1 MSTSDDRGRA
11 GVPPRRGAR
20 SGATEAGGV
29 AQTGN
34 AQMLTALVQLR
45 SALQAAHLPLE
56 TPGVEAVREART
68 EMIDQLEDY
77 AIPRLMAV
85 EAPLLTV
92 VAGST
97 GAGKSTLVNSLVGHR
112 VSQAGVLR
120 PTTRSAVLVHHP
132 DDRSWFGPDRLL
144 PELRRVEDPT
154 TDPGCLQLVPTDAVP
169 KGLAILDAPD
179 IDSVDRHNRELAAQ
193 LMAAA
198 DLWLFV
204 TSAARYADQVP
215 WEFLKEAG
223 ERSTAVAI
231 VLDRTPAD
239 AVETVAAHLARMLA
253 SRGLKDSPLFI
264 VHEGDP
270 GTDGVLPPAEVND
283 VVTWLA
289 SLAADQKARES
300 VVRQTLSGT
309 IRTLSRHSHQIADAA
324 EKQVD
329 EARRLRS
336 AVDSVYDEVAFDLE
350 QQVVDGSLMAGE
362 LLARWQE
369 FVGNGELL
377 RSLETRVG
385 LIRDRI
391 VNAVKGKPQQAEQVA
406 VAVAATA
413 GAEVV
418 AQAERATTELVERWR
433 SSEAGAALV
442 ATGDRLERP
451 SREVARAAERTVR
464 EWQREI
470 TDLVREESADKRTS
484 ARFMAF
490 GVDGLGSTL
499 AVVVLGG
506 PSSSG
511 GRQLLDAVLGPETT
525 GRLVTA
531 ATTSLRERVRAVLE
545 AERAR
550 YAGVVDRLEIGEDAS
565 LRVRGAS
572 RRVDDIRFA
581 DRSAL
586 RSAAAGTA
594 PGTTPR

>member
-1 MSTSDDRGRA
+1 MT
-11 GVPPRRGAR
+11 PPAPESGAARGAR
-20 SGATEAGGV
+20 HGAGAGSEGV
-29 AQTGN
+29 GSADN
-34 AQMLTALVQLR
+34 ARMLTALVQLH
-45 SALQAAHLPLE
+45 SALQAARLPLE
-56 TPGVEAVREART
+56 LPEVEENRVAQG
-68 EMIDQLEDY
+68 EMLAQLEDY
-77 AIPRLMAV
+77 AIPRLTSV

-144 PELRRVEDPT
+144 PDLRRVTDPT

-169 KGLAILDAPD
+169 AGLAILDAPD
-179 IDSVDRHNRELAAQ
+179 VDSVDKHNRELAAQ

-239 AVETVAAHLARMLA
+239 AVETVATHLARMLA

-270 GTDGVLPPAEVND
+270 GTEGVLPPAEVND

-309 IRTLSRHSHQIADAA
+309 IRTLSHASHRIADAA
-324 EKQVD
+324 EAQDD
-329 EARRLRS
+329 EARRLRRC
-336 AVDSVYDEVAFDLE
+336 VDSVYDEVVFEAEHGLL
-350 QQVVDGSLMAGE
+350 DGSLLTGE
-362 LLARWQE
+362 LAARWQE
-369 FVGNGELL
+369 FAGNGELL

-385 LIRDRI
+385 MIRDRI

-406 VAVAATA
+406 VAVAATV

-418 AQAERATTELVERWR
+418 TSAERATTALVARWR
-433 SSEAGAALV
+433 ETEAGAAVV
-442 ATGDRLERP
+442 AGGDRLERP
-451 SREVARAAERTVR
+451 ARELARAAERTVR

-470 TDLVREESADKRTS
+470 TDLVRDESAEKRTS

-490 GVDGLGSTL
+490 GVEGLGATL
-499 AVVVLGG
+499 AVTVLGG
-506 PSSSG
+506 AEG
-511 GRQLLDAVLGPETT
+511 TAARQLLEAVLGPQTT
-525 GRLVTA
+525 GTLVERA
-531 ATTSLRERVRAVLE
+531 SASLRERVRAVLE
-545 AERAR
+545 SERAR
-550 YAGVVDRLEIGEDAS
+550 YAAVVDRLEVGPDAAT
-565 LRVRGAS
+565 RVRAAS

-586 RSAAAGTA
+586 RAT
-594 PGTTPR
+594 RR

>member
-1 MSTSDDRGRA
+1 MTPPAS
-11 GVPPRRGAR
+11 GVPRGAR
-20 SGATEAGGV
+20 SHGAGSASGIGTADSSR
-29 AQTGN
+29 
-34 AQMLTALVQLR
+34 MLTALVQLH
-45 SALQAAHLPLE
+45 SALQAVRLPLE
-56 TPGVEAVREART
+56 VPGAEENRAAQD
-68 EMIDQLEDY
+68 EMVAQLEDY
-77 AIPRLMAV
+77 AIPRLMSV

-144 PELRRVEDPT
+144 PDLRRVADPT

-169 KGLAILDAPD
+169 AGLAILDAPD
-179 IDSVDRHNRELAAQ
+179 VDSVDKHNRELAAQ

-239 AVETVAAHLARMLA
+239 AVETVATHLARMLA

-270 GTDGVLPPAEVND
+270 GPEGVLPPAEVND

-300 VVRQTLSGT
+300 IVRQTLSGT
-309 IRTLSRHSHQIADAA
+309 IRTLSHASHRIADAA
-324 EKQVD
+324 EDQID

-336 AVDSVYDEVAFDLE
+336 CVDSVYDEVVFEAE
-350 QQVVDGSLMAGE
+350 QGLTDGSLLTGE
-362 LLARWQE
+362 LAARWQE

-377 RSLETRVG
+377 RSLETKVG
-385 LIRDRI
+385 MIRDRI

-406 VAVAATA
+406 VAVASTV

-418 AQAERATTELVERWR
+418 TATERATTLLVARWR
-433 SSEAGAALV
+433 ESEAGVALV
-442 ATGDRLERP
+442 QDGDRLERP
-451 SREVARAAERTVR
+451 ARELARAAERTVR

-490 GVDGLGSTL
+490 GVDGLGATL
-499 AVVVLGG
+499 AVTVLGG
-506 PSSSG
+506 PQQRAA
-511 GRQLLDAVLGPETT
+511 RQLLDAVLGPQTT
-525 GRLVTA
+525 DGLVARATA
-531 ATTSLRERVRAVLE
+531 SLRERVRAVLE
-545 AERAR
+545 TERAR
-550 YAGVVDRLEIGEDAS
+550 YAAVVDRLEVGPDAAAK
-565 LRVRGAS
+565 VRGAS

-586 RSAAAGTA
+586 KKTVR
-594 PGTTPR
+594 

>member
-1 MSTSDDRGRA
+1 MSSPDTGKNRGTRT
-11 GVPPRRGAR
+11 PPEDSLG
-20 SGATEAGGV
+20 SGAG
-29 AQTGN
+29 

-45 SALQAAHLPLE
+45 SALQAARLPLE
-56 TPGVEAVREART
+56 IDGVSEQRAAQA
-68 EMIDQLEDY
+68 EMVDQLEDY
-77 AIPRLMAV
+77 AIPRLMSV

-97 GAGKSTLVNSLVGHR
+97 GAGKSTLVNSLVGHQ

-120 PTTRSAVLVHHP
+120 PTTRSAVLVFHP
-132 DDRSWFGPDRLL
+132 EDRSWFGTDRLL
-144 PELRRVEDPT
+144 PELRRVSTPT

-179 IDSVDRHNRELAAQ
+179 IDSVDKHNRELAAQ

-264 VHEGDP
+264 VHEGTP
-270 GTDGVLPPAEVND
+270 GTDGVLEPEEVHD

-289 SLAADQKARES
+289 SLAADQKAREA

-309 IRTLSRHSHQIADAA
+309 IRTLSHSSHLVADAA
-324 EKQVD
+324 EAQID
-329 EARRLRS
+329 EARRLRQ
-336 AVDSVYDEVAFDLE
+336 AVDSVYDEVESDTEHGLG
-350 QQVVDGSLMAGE
+350 DGSLHTGE
-362 LLARWQE
+362 LAARWQE

-385 LIRDRI
+385 MIRDRI

-406 VAVAATA
+406 AAVASTI

-418 AQAERATTELVERWR
+418 SSAERASGDVVVRWRESVAGTELVR
-433 SSEAGAALV
+433 A
-442 ATGDRLERP
+442 GDRLERP
-451 SREVARAAERTVR
+451 ARELARACERTVR

-470 TDLVREESADKRTS
+470 TGVLREESQEKRSS

-490 GVDGLGSTL
+490 GVEGLGATL
-499 AVVVLGG
+499 AVATLGG
-506 PSSSG
+506 SEG
-511 GRQLLDAVLGPETT
+511 IAARQLLDAVIGPK
-525 GRLVTA
+525 VTA
-531 ATTSLRERVRAVLE
+531 SLLESAATGLRRRVRTVLE
-545 AERAR
+545 EERAR
-550 YAGVVDRLEIGEDAS
+550 YAGVIDRLEVGHGAAG
-565 LRVRGAS
+565 RVRAAS

-586 RSAAAGTA
+586 KATQR
-594 PGTTPR
+594 

>member
-1 MSTSDDRGRA
+1 MTPDSPGSSGSRSHGA
-11 GVPPRRGAR
+11 GD
-20 SGATEAGGV
+20 GATGD
-29 AQTGN
+29 N
-34 AQMLTALVQLR
+34 AQMLTALVQLH
-45 SALQAAHLPLE
+45 SALQGARLPLQLPE
-56 TPGVEAVREART
+56 VAERREAQV
-68 EMIDQLEDY
+68 EMVDQLADY
-77 AIPRLMAV
+77 AIPRLMSV

-97 GAGKSTLVNSLVGHR
+97 GAGKSTLVNSLVGHQ

-132 DDRSWFGPDRLL
+132 EDEGWFGPDRLL
-144 PELRRVEDPT
+144 PDLSRVAEPT
-154 TDPGCLQLVPTDAVP
+154 TDPGCLQLVATDAVP

-179 IDSVDRHNRELAAQ
+179 VDSVDKHNRELAAQ

-239 AVETVAAHLARMLA
+239 AVETVATHLARMLA
-253 SRGLKDSPLFI
+253 SRGLRDSPLFI

-270 GTDGVLPPAEVND
+270 GADGVLPPEEVGD

-309 IRTLSRHSHQIADAA
+309 IRTLAHASHRIADAA
-324 EKQVD
+324 EAQID
-329 EARRLRS
+329 EVARLRRC
-336 AVDSVYDEVAFDLE
+336 VDSVYD
-350 QQVVDGSLMAGE
+350 QVVFESEQGLTDGSLMTGE
-362 LLARWQE
+362 LLARWHE
-369 FVGNGELL
+369 FAGNGELL

-385 LIRDRI
+385 MIRDRI

-418 AQAERATTELVERWR
+418 ARAERATADVVAQWR
-433 SSEAGAALV
+433 TSEAGAAV
-442 ATGDRLERP
+442 VRDGERLERP
-451 SREVARAAERTVR
+451 ARELARAAERTVR
-464 EWQREI
+464 EWQREV
-470 TDLVREESADKRTS
+470 TDLVREESSDKRTS

-490 GVDGLGSTL
+490 GVDGLGATL
-499 AVVVLGG
+499 AVAVLGG
-506 PSSSG
+506 QEG
-511 GRQLLDAVLGPETT
+511 RAARQLLDAVLGPQTT
-525 GRLVTA
+525 AGLVERA
-531 ATTSLRERVRAVLE
+531 AASLKARVRVVLE
-545 AERAR
+545 SERER
-550 YAGVVDRLEIGEDAS
+550 YAGVLDRLEVAPDSAD
-565 LRVRGAS
+565 RVRAAS

-586 RSAAAGTA
+586 RAT
-594 PGTTPR
+594 RR